1 VDAGRDGAEA
11 RRLGLPRLDERHLR
25 ETLMP
30 AYAAAGLAI
39 GSLRPLEAADLARWP
54 TTWAKRLAHGRVRS
68 VLRIEARARGAASI
82 AN

>member
-1 VDAGRDGAEA
+1 
-11 RRLGLPRLDERHLR
+11 
-25 ETLMP
+25 MP